1 MAPRSGDDSPGAAEL
16 RMLTNAYKRVL
27 GIRSLLADLDLGLEE
42 AGATPLWTDSKSAA
56 QGQACEKVDKNSR
69 WMASRYA
76 MVRWGIECGTVELL
90 RTTGPGNCA
99 DIFTKALTGEAFVRH
114 RAAVL
119 GLD

>member
-1 MAPRSGDDSPGAAEL
+1 
-16 RMLTNAYKRVL
+16 MLTNAYKRVL

-90 RTTGPGNCA
+90 LAKGPGNCA

-119 GLD
+119 GLE